1 MLKLLRVA
9 LLSIAGLCA
18 LVISLRALLGP
29 FVFLL
34 PVNSPINAE
43 SAFGLAFTML
53 LVLRSAAKSN
63 GRIEPPVQ
71 GMGPA
76 RSGGRSAIAALAL
89 LALVTAICFWRSLS
103 FYFLS
108 DDFVLLKLSNSFSRD
123 YLLQLLTRGGGDGF
137 FRPAGYISLG
147 LNARWAGYDPFA
159 WHFSGLLIHISNSAL
174 VFLLA
179 ESLAFNRVAA
189 FAAAA
194 LFAMHGTRPEAV
206 AWVAGR
212 FDLLATFFVLA
223 GLLFFLRYSR
233 EGRRADL
240 ILALACQ
247 ALALLSKETAY
258 VFPLLLLLPVGFER
272 GISWRSLRLL
282 LPFLVLEGLALAHR
296 WSLFGGI
303 GGYRDPGTGAPQLL
317 ALGAA
322 SALKALALRT
332 WAALYFPVNWSV
344 QPDIYLAFL
353 VTVYIFNLLWL
364 ARSQPDRRRLL
375 LAIAFAVIPALPALP
390 QLLIGSD
397 LQKSRLL
404 YLPSVGFSLLA
415 ASLLQSLGARR
426 AAAAAAILLA
436 FNIAAL
442 NHNLKI
448 WGDIARLAR
457 NTCAAA
463 AELIGSST
471 KRVIVSGL
479 PPSLRGVYFYAK
491 GFPECLEIHSG
502 LALES
507 LEILRGENRIEPN
520 GALILSWDPAREE
533 LVHRNRS

>member
-9 LLSIAGLCA
+9 LLAIAGLCA

-43 SAFGLAFTML
+43 SAFALALTML
-53 LVLRSAAKSN
+53 LVLGSAAKSN
-63 GRIEPPVQ
+63 GRAEAPVQ
-71 GMGPA
+71 GMGLT
-76 RSGGRSAIAALAL
+76 RSSGRSAIASLAL
-89 LALVTAICFWRSLS
+89 LALVTAICFQRSLS

-147 LNARWAGYDPFA
+147 INARWAGYDPFA
-159 WHFSGLLIHISNSAL
+159 WHFSGLLIHIANSAL

-179 ESLAFNRVAA
+179 ESLAFNRLAA

-194 LFAMHGTRPEAV
+194 LFALHGTRPEAV

-212 FDLLATFFVLA
+212 FDLLATFFILA
-223 GLLFFLRYSR
+223 GLLLFLRYSR

-282 LPFLVLEGLALAHR
+282 LPFLVLDGLALAHR

-303 GGYRDPGTGAPQLL
+303 GGYRDGTGAPQLL

-332 WAALYFPVNWSV
+332 WAALYFPINWSV
-344 QPDIYLAFL
+344 QPDRYLAFL
-353 VTVYIFNLLWL
+353 VIVYIFNLLWL

-375 LAIAFAVIPALPALP
+375 LAVALVVIPALPALP

-404 YLPSVGFSLLA
+404 YLPSAGFSLLA

-448 WGDIARLAR
+448 WGDVARLAR

-491 GFPECLEIHSG
+491 GFPECLEIRSG

-533 LVHRNRS
+533 LVH

>member
-1 MLKLLRVA
+1 MLIQRWSSCWRKA
-9 LLSIAGLCA
+9 SPSIASQLSPPLPFSPCTAPGPRR
-18 LVISLRALLGP
+18 SPGWRAAWIFCLL
-29 FVFLL
+29 
-34 PVNSPINAE
+34 
-43 SAFGLAFTML
+43 
-53 LVLRSAAKSN
+53 
-63 GRIEPPVQ
+63 
-71 GMGPA
+71 
-76 RSGGRSAIAALAL
+76 
-89 LALVTAICFWRSLS
+89 
-103 FYFLS
+103 FLS
-108 DDFVLLKLSNSFSRD
+108 WPACFFSCA
-123 YLLQLLTRGGGDGF
+123 T
-137 FRPAGYISLG
+137 LG
-147 LNARWAGYDPFA
+147 RA
-159 WHFSGLLIHISNSAL
+159 
-174 VFLLA
+174 
-179 ESLAFNRVAA
+179 
-189 FAAAA
+189 
-194 LFAMHGTRPEAV
+194 
-206 AWVAGR
+206 
-212 FDLLATFFVLA
+212 
-223 GLLFFLRYSR
+223 
-233 EGRRADL
+233 RRADL

-282 LPFLVLEGLALAHR
+282 LPFLVLDGLASAHR
-296 WSLFGGI
+296 WSLFDGI

-322 SALKALALRT
+322 SALKALAPRT
-332 WAALYFPVNWSV
+332 WAALYFPINWSV
-344 QPDIYLAFL
+344 QPDRYLAFL

-375 LAIAFAVIPALPALP
+375 LAIAFAAIPALPALP

-397 LQKSRLL
+397 LQKSRPL

-448 WGDIARLAR
+448 WGDVARLAR

-479 PPSLRGVYFYAK
+479 PPSLRG
-491 GFPECLEIHSG
+491 
-502 LALES
+502 
-507 LEILRGENRIEPN
+507 ENRIEPN

-533 LVHRNRS
+533 PVQ